1 MKTPEAT
8 VRTPV
13 RARRWHRLQ
22 LYALLGMAV
31 LCSAENTNAAA
42 PGPEMYRVIPIAPQ
56 GYLGGI
62 NANGQVAFTQTTDD
76 KFRAKVYNGHSVL
89 DLGTFGGP
97 SAQALAINNAGQVT
111 GNASVNADGTLVH
124 AYRWSRATGKLDL
137 SRPGQGSSTGVA
149 INNKGQV
156 AGYAEFHPATMYRHG
171 FFWSPHTGMLDVG
184 TFDPNEPSD
193 ATALNDAGTVI
204 GYTPQLNPGG
214 PGSFALLAFRWTRSE
229 GIRPI
234 GTLPSEFTYAL
245 DINAAGHIVGSS
257 PFPGGIPPHA
267 FLWTPQAGL
276 RDLGT
281 GIGGPRSVA
290 SRINDQ
296 DIVVGN
302 SGEPVST
309 APSHGFI
316 WSRHMGY
323 LEIGSP
329 DVNTS
334 AIDVNN
340 RGQVVGD
347 IDNRAYVWSR
357 SQGFIDLNT
366 RIANAPAGLK
376 LLRGVAISDNGSI
389 VAEANT
395 GLVLLVP
402 RCGCKD
408 APPVVAPI
416 DMTGSAH
423 IGAPLSFNTA
433 FNDADTGDSHTA
445 KWSWGDGGTDAGGV
459 SEQRG
464 TGTVSSQ
471 HTYRE
476 PGIYTASLTVTDRN
490 GKSTTVQRKVLVR
503 GAGAYVTGDG
513 WFMSSPAATKR
524 TSKRT
529 GIASF
534 ALLAP
539 AATGAAATD
548 AAAPQTKGNFAFSAG
563 GTHLRNAH
571 IDVLSVAAGQIRF
584 SGSERVSGTAAR
596 QFSGTLVQGTGNG
609 KERIAIRI
617 WHHAPG
623 SNAEVVDYDNQ
634 ADGASAGATVED
646 GKLEVRS
653 E

>member
-1 MKTPEAT
+1 MKTPEAA
-8 VRTPV
+8 VRTPM
-13 RARRWHRLQ
+13 RARRRNRLQ
-22 LYALLGMAV
+22 LYALLGIAAV
-31 LCSAENTNAAA
+31 CATSIADAA
-42 PGPEMYRVIPIAPQ
+42 PPASPTYRIIQLSASAFVPA
-56 GYLGGI
+56 I
-62 NANGQVAFTQTTDD
+62 NARGQVSFTENSDSGN
-76 KFRAKVYNGHSVL
+76 RAKLYNGHGVR
-89 DLGTFGGP
+89 DLGTLGGP
-97 SAQALAINNAGQVT
+97 TAEALAINNAGQVT
-111 GNASVNADGTLVH
+111 GSASVNADGSIFH
-124 AYRWSRATGKLDL
+124 AYRWSPASGMLDL
-137 SRPGQGSSTGVA
+137 SRPGQGNSTGVA

-156 AGYAEFHPATMYRHG
+156 AGDAEFHPATMYRHA

-193 ATALNDAGTVI
+193 ATALNDAGTVV
-204 GYTPQLNPGG
+204 GFTPKLNPGG

-257 PFPGGIPPHA
+257 PFPGGVPPHA

-281 GIGGPRSVA
+281 GIGGPRSAA

-316 WSRHMGY
+316 WTRHLGY
-323 LEIGSP
+323 LEIGSQ

-513 WFMSSPAATKR
+513 WFMSSPGATKR

-548 AAAPQTKGNFAFSAG
+548 AAAPQSKGNFAFSAG
-563 GTHLRNAH
+563 GIHLRNAH
-571 IDVLSVAAGQIRF
+571 IDVLSVAAGQVRF
-584 SGSERVSGTAAR
+584 SGSEHVSGTAAR
-596 QFSGTLVQGTGNG
+596 QFSGTLLQGTGNG
-609 KERIAIRI
+609 KERIALRI

-634 ADGASAGATVED
+634 AAGVSAGATVED